1 MSTIE
6 IVNRNGEVVDLAA
19 LAKER
24 ENDGG
29 GPFGEELRRRAAG
42 MEREEEL
49 LAMLA
54 AMDGKWCSRRKKRR
68 VVQACLLGDA
78 LPVGWKLI
86 IALRR
91 RGGKF
96 FPYCRRYISP
106 TGEQLASCKEVS
118 SYLQSYFGIN
128 DTSILRDSGDV
139 GEHDLHQQRVDSD
152 KPMPINSEDGNC
164 MLDFPNSTIPNA
176 CVPNEPEKDDV
187 SVLGIDNLPDVQVS
201 DLYECHPCNV
211 SFDVK
216 DKYLQH
222 LMSSHQ
228 KTTRRYR
235 VGSSVGAGVIV
246 RDGKFE
252 CQFCHK
258 VFEERRRYLGHV
270 GNHVRG
276 PARRSEVSLG
286 NTRLPC
292 TEQMPANASISRMDA
307 LIEIAQSSIQDF
319 SPSNLSN
326 VDEVS
331 LVENSSAM
339 DADFKTERSYSLCI
353 NEDESMEGKSLP
365 EELNLQNSPSEICEA
380 YAVETKIEKNSGED
394 NASSEELNPPCDNLS
409 EISMTDRDIVNNS
422 NACFDDLEMGKGDGK
437 HRCSSE
443 ELNIQGKVREISMSD
458 ENMTCSSACPK
469 ELGMEK
475 DYEEGKTLPEELD
488 PCDWESD
495 GEGNEQSFTFD
506 TTIVPTTATGLH
518 AENTKGNH
526 EWECT
531 APENN
536 RSAIEPKEML
546 DVHYLLYNEKPSAMD
561 GAEEMINYPA
571 VAEPELEHAQAYDAK
586 ELARAYA
593 SSPFDEIFAKETQNI
608 SSLDQSLGSVITPE
622 YMKLDEA
629 DTQMYNMT
637 GEDFV
642 SLSAI
647 SMGFELSAQ
656 GGPGLDA
663 SIGSQSQFSMDIAH
677 ESVTTTVCV
686 WCGAEF
692 CHKVIDIE
700 LQPDTVGFMCPACR
714 NKISK
719 QFNDLESNFSLN
731 HHYC

>member
-1 MSTIE
+1 
-6 IVNRNGEVVDLAA
+6 
-19 LAKER
+19 
-24 ENDGG
+24 
-29 GPFGEELRRRAAG
+29 
-42 MEREEEL
+42 
-49 LAMLA
+49 
-54 AMDGKWCSRRKKRR
+54 
-68 VVQACLLGDA
+68 
-78 LPVGWKLI
+78 
-86 IALRR
+86 
-91 RGGKF
+91 
-96 FPYCRRYISP
+96 
-106 TGEQLASCKEVS
+106 
-118 SYLQSYFGIN
+118 
-128 DTSILRDSGDV
+128 
-139 GEHDLHQQRVDSD
+139 
-152 KPMPINSEDGNC
+152 
-164 MLDFPNSTIPNA
+164 
-176 CVPNEPEKDDV
+176 
-187 SVLGIDNLPDVQVS
+187 
-201 DLYECHPCNV
+201 
-211 SFDVK
+211 
-216 DKYLQH
+216 
-222 LMSSHQ
+222 
-228 KTTRRYR
+228 
-235 VGSSVGAGVIV
+235 
-246 RDGKFE
+246 
-252 CQFCHK
+252 
-258 VFEERRRYLGHV
+258 
-270 GNHVRG
+270 
-276 PARRSEVSLG
+276 
-286 NTRLPC
+286 
-292 TEQMPANASISRMDA
+292 
-307 LIEIAQSSIQDF
+307 
-319 SPSNLSN
+319 
-326 VDEVS
+326 
-331 LVENSSAM
+331 
-339 DADFKTERSYSLCI
+339 
-353 NEDESMEGKSLP
+353 
-365 EELNLQNSPSEICEA
+365 
-380 YAVETKIEKNSGED
+380 
-394 NASSEELNPPCDNLS
+394 
-409 EISMTDRDIVNNS
+409 
-422 NACFDDLEMGKGDGK
+422 
-437 HRCSSE
+437 
-443 ELNIQGKVREISMSD
+443 MSD